1 MDYIIEVNSEL
12 DYIYRAFSMVAHLFS
27 KDSDYMGLLAIFS
40 AAAIFFTAIFTTI
53 KTGMGKADIKMWIM
67 YVAGTWAVMLLITGK
82 KVEVTIHDLTL
93 NEVKSIGGVPEVMAF
108 IGTLENKIERTIVEM
123 IETVMTPLIP
133 YDAIGKGDGFQLLA
147 NTNTMATNYLNDN
160 IHVKKSISSYYNK
173 CVIPDLSLGFES
185 PDIIHNSP
193 DIWTSIKSETRSRST
208 IVYTADDAQ
217 GRAYPCAEAYD
228 EISKEL
234 SIAAITKVITD
245 ECEMST
251 GIKNDSCSQNL
262 NHIVKGGIAPNSDVN
277 KYLRSYIVSYIIMS
291 NEGMIESA
299 LADVNK
305 KNMSQGILAE
315 SQLPRLKSVVFGL
328 MIGIF
333 PLLVLFLFFNP
344 VKAITFYLGLF
355 MMMILWGSLDA
366 FMDMQ
371 YQNEVMNMFAVMR
384 RPGNELGVHQMFD
397 VSSKA
402 ADAVSLYG
410 SSRWLMLGLATAIS
424 SAITGI
430 NSYAMSQFGSQ
441 LGSTAQQAAGSRAD
455 SLGTSGD
462 MRLKEQ
468 AGEEL
473 GLRMRANE
481 FTVANQGSG
490 IASRAYQN
498 SETSIGN
505 ANAMK
510 NAMGSDQAV
519 VGANVLANT
528 TNTLSNYGA
537 TTATASQASAL
548 GLTTEQFGGFQR
560 SGNVLD
566 AETASGLNSKF
577 GVDTFKSG
585 QTLAYGYADGELQ
598 NMKLSSDDGIH
609 MTQALDNQG
618 NVHST
623 TLQGE
628 KDGTAYTNFTTFANG
643 MITGSKTSEENGIAH
658 TQSYNGSTMSD
669 SYSNGAGQA
678 IRQDHALQNG
688 SWVETNYSQ
697 GKNINIGNNSSMG
710 DSFNAGN
717 AAIEAVK
724 EGNYGQLAG
733 VVFGSKGANGEV
745 TNVTDSGNTAL
756 MQISRSLI
764 LNESVT
770 QASNFNAGAGG
781 TASAGGHI
789 PLTETGFVMNANVST
804 SLSAG
809 NNKTIDETTGMLQQS
824 ASLLANTQGLTNGQ
838 REEILF
844 GQIKDMQDRGE
855 SMVGANTG
863 TLFMDGVKD
872 RIGETMN
879 SVKGVGGIIKD
890 SVFDN

>member
-1 MDYIIEVNSEL
+1 
-12 DYIYRAFSMVAHLFS
+12 
-27 KDSDYMGLLAIFS
+27 
-40 AAAIFFTAIFTTI
+40 
-53 KTGMGKADIKMWIM
+53 MGKADIKMWIM

-397 VSSKA
+397 ISSKA

-455 SLGTSGD
+455 SLGTAGD

-468 AGEEL
+468 GGEEL
-473 GLRMRANE
+473 ALRMRADE

-490 IASRAYQN
+490 MASRAYQN

-585 QTLAYGYADGELQ
+585 QTLAYGYADGELK
-598 NMKLSSDDGIH
+598 NMKLSSDDGINIS
-609 MTQALDNQG
+609 QALDNQG
-618 NVHST
+618 NVMST
-623 TLQGE
+623 TKNGFE
-628 KDGTAYTNFTTFANG
+628 NGVTHSNFTENANG
-643 MITGSKTSEENGIAH
+643 TKTGSITFNDGAGVAH
-658 TQSYNGSTMSD
+658 TQSFNGSRMTDTYSSGGQEVTQSHALAGGDWIATSKQIGNSISLSNQVIEMAKEGDYKQLVPLMTGEDGKFTPQGRAIATSLMNSITHINESQSSSTGIGGSISGNIGAGKGPVSGSIGANGSTSAQ
-669 SYSNGAGQA
+669 STTSINV
-678 IRQDHALQNG
+678 N
-688 SWVETNYSQ
+688 Q
-697 GKNINIGNNSSMG
+697 GLIKDTMDMLDDPNMPH
-710 DSFNAGN
+710 
-717 AAIEAVK
+717 
-724 EGNYGQLAG
+724 
-733 VVFGSKGANGEV
+733 SKYL
-745 TNVTDSGNTAL
+745 SGN
-756 MQISRSLI
+756 QKGEII
-764 LNESVT
+764 LGAIHRINEK
-770 QASNFNAGAGG
+770 G
-781 TASAGGHI
+781 
-789 PLTETGFVMNANVST
+789 E
-804 SLSAG
+804 SLSREDIA
-809 NNKTIDETTGMLQQS
+809 D
-824 ASLLANTQGLTNGQ
+824 SLG
-838 REEILF
+838 RE
-844 GQIKDMQDRGE
+844 
-855 SMVGANTG
+855 VGDAI
-863 TLFMDGVKD
+863 DGVK
-872 RIGETMN
+872 N
-879 SVKGVGGIIKD
+879 K
-890 SVFDN
+890 FF

>member
-40 AAAIFFTAIFTTI
+40 AAAIFFTAIFATV
-53 KTGMGKADIKMWIM
+53 KTGLGKADIKMWIM
-67 YVAGTWAVMLLITGK
+67 YIAGTWAVMLLITGK

-193 DIWTSIKSETRSRST
+193 DIWTSIKSETRSRTT

-397 VSSKA
+397 ISSKA

-455 SLGTSGD
+455 SLGTAGD

-468 AGEEL
+468 GGEEL
-473 GLRMRANE
+473 ALRMRADE
-481 FTVANQGSG
+481 FTVANQGNG
-490 IASRAYQN
+490 IAARAYQ
-498 SETSIGN
+498 SAETGI
-505 ANAMK
+505 
-510 NAMGSDQAV
+510 
-519 VGANVLANT
+519 
-528 TNTLSNYGA
+528 
-537 TTATASQASAL
+537 ATAGGIRDHHGSNQAAVSATAGMNVASHLSGLGSLEARTAQANAL
-548 GLTTEQFGGFQR
+548 GLADVGALSAFRERGSLLT
-560 SGNVLD
+560 D
-566 AETASGLNSKF
+566 DMASGLNNKYGTDSF
-577 GVDTFKSG
+577 NTG
-585 QTLAYGYADGELQ
+585 QKVSFDMVGDELR
-598 NMKLSSDDGIH
+598 NMKLSSANGADINHALNDDGQVI
-609 MTQALDNQG
+609 
-618 NVHST
+618 ST
-623 TLQGE
+623 TKNGL
-628 KDGTAYTNFTTFANG
+628 DGKTQYSNFTEYANG
-643 MITGSKTSEENGIAH
+643 MATGSKTFNDGGVAH
-658 TQSYNGSTMSD
+658 TQSFNGSRMTDVYSSGGQEVTQSHALAGGDWIETSRQIGNSISLSNQVIEMAKEGDYRQLVPLMTGEDGKFTPQGRAIATSLMNSITHINESQSSSTGIGGSISGNIGAGKGPVSGNIGANGSTSAQ
-669 SYSNGAGQA
+669 STTSINV
-678 IRQDHALQNG
+678 N
-688 SWVETNYSQ
+688 Q
-697 GKNINIGNNSSMG
+697 GLIKDTMDMLDDPNMPH
-710 DSFNAGN
+710 
-717 AAIEAVK
+717 
-724 EGNYGQLAG
+724 
-733 VVFGSKGANGEV
+733 SKYL
-745 TNVTDSGNTAL
+745 SGN
-756 MQISRSLI
+756 QKGEII
-764 LNESVT
+764 LGAIHRINEK
-770 QASNFNAGAGG
+770 G
-781 TASAGGHI
+781 
-789 PLTETGFVMNANVST
+789 E
-804 SLSAG
+804 SLSREDIA
-809 NNKTIDETTGMLQQS
+809 D
-824 ASLLANTQGLTNGQ
+824 SLG
-838 REEILF
+838 RE
-844 GQIKDMQDRGE
+844 
-855 SMVGANTG
+855 VGDAI
-863 TLFMDGVKD
+863 DGVK
-872 RIGETMN
+872 N
-879 SVKGVGGIIKD
+879 K
-890 SVFDN
+890 FF